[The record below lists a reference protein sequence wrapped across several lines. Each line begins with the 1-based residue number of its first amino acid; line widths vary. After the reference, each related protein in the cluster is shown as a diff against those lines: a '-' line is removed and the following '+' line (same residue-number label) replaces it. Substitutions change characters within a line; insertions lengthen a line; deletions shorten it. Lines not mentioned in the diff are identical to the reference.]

1 MNGLDLLLVGARP
14 NFEVVWVR
22 LDDASWIHDVRTRMS
37 DVEFGGTNLSGA
49 PKSSR
54 VLQRMAI
61 PSRRGT
67 LRTYER

>member
-37 DVEFGGTNLSGA
+37 DVEFGGTFERGAKVFSGIA
-49 PKSSR
+49 TYG
-54 VLQRMAI
+54 I

-67 LRTYER
+67 VRTYER